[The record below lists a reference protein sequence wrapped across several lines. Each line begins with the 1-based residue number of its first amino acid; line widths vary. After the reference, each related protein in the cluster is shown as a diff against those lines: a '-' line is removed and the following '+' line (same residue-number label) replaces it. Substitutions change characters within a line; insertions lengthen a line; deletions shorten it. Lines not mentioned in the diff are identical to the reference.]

1 MEVFK
6 IITHATGGADYVDNA
21 TGYVLDGREA
31 LAQGYGINPNDPK
44 SAGMQF
50 RQTAKFWGNQDKNP
64 LIHCMISFSPE
75 TAPTAEDAM
84 RLTGEILEP
93 LTEEHMALSVA
104 HDKEREGS
112 SCHSHT
118 LISTTNYNDGT
129 MLYADN
135 KSNYALAQRAA
146 DITNQP
152 VTLVVM
158 NDRNVEWE
166 CTRVF
171 VPQNDEDDEE

>member
-6 IITHATGGADYVDNA
+6 IITHAPGGENYVDNA
-21 TGYVLDGREA
+21 TEYILDGREV
-31 LAQGYGINPNDPK
+31 LSQGYGINPYNAE

-50 RQTAKFWGNQDKNP
+50 KQTARFWSNQDKNP
-64 LIHCMISFSPE
+64 LIHCMLSFSPE
-75 TAPTAEDAM
+75 TAPTAEEAM
-84 RLTGEILEP
+84 RLTDEILEP

-112 SCHSHT
+112 SYHSHT
-118 LISTTNYNDGT
+118 LISTTNFNDGT

-135 KSNYALAQRAA
+135 KSNYAMAQRAA
-146 DITNQP
+146 DVTGQP

-158 NDRNVEWE
+158 NDRNENWE
-166 CTRVF
+166 CPRVF
-171 VPQNDEDDEE
+171 IPQTDEDDEE